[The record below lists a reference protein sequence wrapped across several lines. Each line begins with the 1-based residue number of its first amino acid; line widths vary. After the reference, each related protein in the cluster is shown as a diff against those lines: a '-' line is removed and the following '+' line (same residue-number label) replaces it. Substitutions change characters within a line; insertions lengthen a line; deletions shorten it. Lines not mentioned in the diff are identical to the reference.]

1 MAYIHKKDVFGK
13 LFRGL
18 TVDIGTEKIDKDF
31 LMSNHINSLVIR
43 MSTNE
48 EMNKL
53 DDLSNLPFL
62 EGLSFSDVYYPTLDV
77 LKKLSHIIYLKIQGK
92 SGTPIPFDFLPKLWC
107 VYLNYDKKTCASIFK
122 AQQLEYLFIDNY
134 VGKSSEDFVVLNKL
148 KRLGLMKFKLSE
160 FNAIENMSNI
170 EHLGMGYNSK
180 MTDIS
185 WIKKAQTLKSVAI
198 SNCSKITNW
207 EMLGNLSNLETI
219 IIENAGEIS
228 SIDFLSNL
236 PNLKEVRFIG
246 KTYVK
251 DNRIK
256 HLLNNNN
263 NLQRFFIPIRN
274 SYDITINDLF

>member
-1 MAYIHKKDVFGK
+1 MTYIHRKDVFGK
-13 LFRGL
+13 ILGGL
-18 TVDIGTEKIDKDF
+18 TLDIGTEKIDKDF

-62 EGLSFSDVYYPTLDV
+62 EGLSFPDVYYPTLDV

-92 SGTPIPFDFLPKLWC
+92 SGTFIPFDFLPKLWC

-134 VGKSSEDFVVLNKL
+134 VGKSSEDFVVFSKL

-160 FNAIENMSNI
+160 FNAIENMCNI

-185 WIKKAQTLKSVAI
+185 WIKKAPTLKSVAI

-207 EMLGNLSNLETI
+207 EMLGNLSNLEAI

-263 NLQRFFIPIRN
+263 LQRFFIPIRN

>member
-1 MAYIHKKDVFGK
+1 MTYIHKKDVFGK

-18 TVDIGTEKIDKDF
+18 TLDIGTEKIDKDF

-62 EGLSFSDVYYPTLDV
+62 EGLSFPDVYYPTLDV

-107 VYLNYDKKTCASIFK
+107 VYLNYDKKTCTSIFK

-134 VGKSSEDFVVLNKL
+134 VGKSSEDFVVFSKL
-148 KRLGLMKFKLSE
+148 KRLGLMKFNLFE
-160 FNAIENMSNI
+160 FNAIENMCNI

-185 WIKKAQTLKSVAI
+185 WIKKAPTLKSLAI

-219 IIENAGEIS
+219 IIENAGE
-228 SIDFLSNL
+228 
-236 PNLKEVRFIG
+236 
-246 KTYVK
+246 Y
-251 DNRIK
+251 
-256 HLLNNNN
+256 LL
-263 NLQRFFIPIRN
+263 LIFSLI
-274 SYDITINDLF
+274 YLT

>member
-1 MAYIHKKDVFGK
+1 MTYIHRKDVFGK
-13 LFRGL
+13 ILGGL
-18 TVDIGTEKIDKDF
+18 TLDIGTEKIDKDF
-31 LMSNHINSLVIR
+31 LMSNQINSLVIR

-62 EGLSFSDVYYPTLDV
+62 EGLSFPDVYYPTLDV

-92 SGTPIPFDFLPKLWC
+92 SGMSIPFDFLPKLWC

-134 VGKSSEDFVVLNKL
+134 VGKSSEDFVVFNKL

-170 EHLGMGYNSK
+170 EHLGMEYNSK

-185 WIKKAQTLKSVAI
+185 WIKKAPTLKSVAI

-263 NLQRFFIPIRN
+263 LQRFFIPIRN

>member
-1 MAYIHKKDVFGK
+1 M
-13 LFRGL
+13 
-18 TVDIGTEKIDKDF
+18 
-31 LMSNHINSLVIR
+31 
-43 MSTNE
+43 
-48 EMNKL
+48 
-53 DDLSNLPFL
+53 
-62 EGLSFSDVYYPTLDV
+62 
-77 LKKLSHIIYLKIQGK
+77 
-92 SGTPIPFDFLPKLWC
+92 C
-107 VYLNYDKKTCASIFK
+107 
-122 AQQLEYLFIDNY
+122 
-134 VGKSSEDFVVLNKL
+134 
-148 KRLGLMKFKLSE
+148 
-160 FNAIENMSNI
+160 NI

-185 WIKKAQTLKSVAI
+185 WIKKAPTLKSFAI

-263 NLQRFFIPIRN
+263 LQRFFIPIRN

>member
-1 MAYIHKKDVFGK
+1 MTYIHKKDVFGK

-62 EGLSFSDVYYPTLDV
+62 EGLSFAEVYYPTLDV

-134 VGKSSEDFVVLNKL
+134 VGKSSEDFVVFSKL

-160 FNAIENMSNI
+160 FNAIENMCNI

-185 WIKKAQTLKSVAI
+185 
-198 SNCSKITNW
+198 
-207 EMLGNLSNLETI
+207 
-219 IIENAGEIS
+219 
-228 SIDFLSNL
+228 
-236 PNLKEVRFIG
+236 
-246 KTYVK
+246 
-251 DNRIK
+251 
-256 HLLNNNN
+256 
-263 NLQRFFIPIRN
+263 
-274 SYDITINDLF
+274 

>member
-1 MAYIHKKDVFGK
+1 MTYIHKKDVFGK

-219 IIENAGEIS
+219 II
-228 SIDFLSNL
+228 
-236 PNLKEVRFIG
+236 
-246 KTYVK
+246 
-251 DNRIK
+251 
-256 HLLNNNN
+256 
-263 NLQRFFIPIRN
+263 
-274 SYDITINDLF
+274 

>member
-1 MAYIHKKDVFGK
+1 MTYIHRKDVFGK
-13 LFRGL
+13 ILGGL
-18 TVDIGTEKIDKDF
+18 TLDIGTEKIDKDF

-62 EGLSFSDVYYPTLDV
+62 EGLSFPDVYYPTLDV

-92 SGTPIPFDFLPKLWC
+92 SGMSIPFDFLPKLWC

-160 FNAIENMSNI
+160 FNAIENMCNI

-185 WIKKAQTLKSVAI
+185 WIKKAPTLKSVAI

-256 HLLNNNN
+256 YLLNNN

>member
-1 MAYIHKKDVFGK
+1 
-13 LFRGL
+13 
-18 TVDIGTEKIDKDF
+18 
-31 LMSNHINSLVIR
+31 MSNHINSLVIR

-62 EGLSFSDVYYPTLDV
+62 EGLSFPDVYYPTLDV

-92 SGTPIPFDFLPKLWC
+92 SGMSIPFDFLPKLWC

-122 AQQLEYLFIDNY
+122 AQQLEYLLIDNY
-134 VGKSSEDFVVLNKL
+134 VGKSSEDFVVFNKL

-170 EHLGMGYNSK
+170 EHLGMEYNSK

-185 WIKKAQTLKSVAI
+185 WIKKAPTLKSVAI

-263 NLQRFFIPIRN
+263 LQRFFIPIRN

>member
-1 MAYIHKKDVFGK
+1 MTYIHRKDVFGK
-13 LFRGL
+13 ILGGL
-18 TVDIGTEKIDKDF
+18 TLDIGTEKIDKDF

-62 EGLSFSDVYYPTLDV
+62 EGLSFPDLYYPTLDV

-92 SGTPIPFDFLPKLWC
+92 SGMSIPFDFLPKLWC

-122 AQQLEYLFIDNY
+122 DQQLEYLFIDNY
-134 VGKSSEDFVVLNKL
+134 VGKSSEDFVVFSKL

-160 FNAIENMSNI
+160 FNAIENMCNI

-185 WIKKAQTLKSVAI
+185 WIKKAPTLKSVAI

-236 PNLKEVRFIG
+236 PNLKEARFIG

-263 NLQRFFIPIRN
+263 LQKFFIPIRN
-274 SYDITINDLF
+274 NYDITINDLF

>member
-1 MAYIHKKDVFGK
+1 MTYIHKKDVFGK

-62 EGLSFSDVYYPTLDV
+62 EGLSFPDVYYPTLDV

-92 SGTPIPFDFLPKLWC
+92 SGTLIPFDFLPKLWC
-107 VYLNYDKKTCASIFK
+107 VYLNYDKKTCTSIFK

-134 VGKSSEDFVVLNKL
+134 VGKSSEDFVVFNKL

-185 WIKKAQTLKSVAI
+185 WIKKAPTLKSVAI

-219 IIENAGEIS
+219 IIEIS

-256 HLLNNNN
+256 HLLNNN
-263 NLQRFFIPIRN
+263 LQRFFIPIRN

>member
-1 MAYIHKKDVFGK
+1 MTYIHKKDVFGK

-18 TVDIGTEKIDKDF
+18 TVDIATEKIDKDF

-62 EGLSFSDVYYPTLDV
+62 EGLSFPDLYYPTLDV

-92 SGTPIPFDFLPKLWC
+92 SGMSIPFDFLPKLWC

-122 AQQLEYLFIDNY
+122 DQQLEYLFIDNY
-134 VGKSSEDFVVLNKL
+134 VGKSSEDFVVFNKL

-185 WIKKAQTLKSVAI
+185 LINGY
-198 SNCSKITNW
+198 SNVFQVCC
-207 EMLGNLSNLETI
+207 
-219 IIENAGEIS
+219 
-228 SIDFLSNL
+228 
-236 PNLKEVRFIG
+236 
-246 KTYVK
+246 
-251 DNRIK
+251 
-256 HLLNNNN
+256 
-263 NLQRFFIPIRN
+263 
-274 SYDITINDLF
+274 

>member
-1 MAYIHKKDVFGK
+1 MTYIHRKDVFGK
-13 LFRGL
+13 ILGGL
-18 TVDIGTEKIDKDF
+18 TLDIGTEKIDKDF

-62 EGLSFSDVYYPTLDV
+62 EGLSFPDVYYPTLDV

-134 VGKSSEDFVVLNKL
+134 VGKSSEDFVVFSKL

-160 FNAIENMSNI
+160 FNAIENMCNI

-185 WIKKAQTLKSVAI
+185 WIKKAPTLKSLVI

-263 NLQRFFIPIRN
+263 LQRFFIPIRN

>member
-1 MAYIHKKDVFGK
+1 MTYIHRKDVFGK

-18 TVDIGTEKIDKDF
+18 TLDIGTEKIDKDF

-48 EMNKL
+48 EINKL
-53 DDLSNLPFL
+53 EDLSNLPFL
-62 EGLSFSDVYYPTLDV
+62 EGLSFPDVYYPTLDV

-92 SGTPIPFDFLPKLWC
+92 SGTFIPFDFLPKLWC

-134 VGKSSEDFVVLNKL
+134 VGKSSEDFVVFSKL

-160 FNAIENMSNI
+160 FNAIENMCNI

-185 WIKKAQTLKSVAI
+185 WIKKAPTLKSVAI

-207 EMLGNLSNLETI
+207 EMLGNLSNLEAI

-263 NLQRFFIPIRN
+263 LQRFFIPIRN